1 MIGIEAGAHHGH
13 THSGTQPYVRY
24 ENGKAVYQAHEHH
37 DKADE
42 HHR

>member
-24 ENGKAVYQAHEHH
+24 ENGKAVHQDRHH
-37 DKADE
+37 DETDE